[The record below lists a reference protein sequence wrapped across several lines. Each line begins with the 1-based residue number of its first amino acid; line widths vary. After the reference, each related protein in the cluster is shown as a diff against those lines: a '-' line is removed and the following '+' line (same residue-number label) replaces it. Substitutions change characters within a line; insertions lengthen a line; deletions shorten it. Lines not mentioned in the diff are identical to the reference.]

1 MKRFQKIL
9 RSIGIRQRMQFG
21 FLLLPLLMML
31 IVLFVYYQMSSDMIL
46 EKNAKDLSQS
56 LEIAQAALYHK
67 TSQMEQTMQDL
78 LQEEILYDCLVAQE
92 PMSKEDVKELERKHS
107 ALLERN
113 AFSFF
118 DEQKRLLYQDG
129 KYYAEDLH
137 DEEKVHW
144 SFDTEHKQISLS
156 SALKRNGKVLG
167 YICIGYNE
175 DVFHNMFQKEEKN
188 EERLLFLCDEQG
200 NYLLGD
206 DAMRN
211 YNFSSNKDKIKLDNT
226 MYYQKQLKAKDF
238 NWNLV
243 ALAQEEYVMKDV
255 QSFRNMLF
263 LNVLV
268 VILVESIFSM
278 MIYKSIYDPTHN
290 LVVSMRKA
298 KESNFRHGFV
308 EDHGNDELHELSENF
323 NELLVKAD
331 DLLEKVKS
339 EQEQTRQTQIQ
350 LLQAQINPHFLF
362 NTLNT
367 LRYLAILNEDAPVSE
382 GISALSR
389 LLRNT
394 IVDKQEYVSIAEE
407 IHNVQDYIVIQKLRY
422 GDLFETEYIVD
433 KGVEGYRILKF
444 LLQPI
449 VENSILHAFREDGLH
464 QKLTLRIYKKENCLM
479 VVVGDNGKG
488 FSIEKQMEKRSRL
501 SNIGIKNIQ
510 ERISLMYG
518 KPYDMKIESEEGKG
532 TMVTLCLPLKKGV
545 DEDV

>member
-1 MKRFQKIL
+1 M
-9 RSIGIRQRMQFG
+9 
-21 FLLLPLLMML
+21 
-31 IVLFVYYQMSSDMIL
+31 
-46 EKNAKDLSQS
+46 
-56 LEIAQAALYHK
+56 
-67 TSQMEQTMQDL
+67 
-78 LQEEILYDCLVAQE
+78 
-92 PMSKEDVKELERKHS
+92 
-107 ALLERN
+107 
-113 AFSFF
+113 
-118 DEQKRLLYQDG
+118 
-129 KYYAEDLH
+129 
-137 DEEKVHW
+137 
-144 SFDTEHKQISLS
+144 
-156 SALKRNGKVLG
+156 
-167 YICIGYNE
+167 
-175 DVFHNMFQKEEKN
+175 
-188 EERLLFLCDEQG
+188 LFLCDEQG